1 MKVIGTSPSGSQF
14 FLCGGQRPRADL
26 ELQVQVKDV

>member
-1 MKVIGTSPSGSQF
+1 VKVIGTSPFTVF
-14 FLCGGQRPRADL
+14 FGGGQRPRADL